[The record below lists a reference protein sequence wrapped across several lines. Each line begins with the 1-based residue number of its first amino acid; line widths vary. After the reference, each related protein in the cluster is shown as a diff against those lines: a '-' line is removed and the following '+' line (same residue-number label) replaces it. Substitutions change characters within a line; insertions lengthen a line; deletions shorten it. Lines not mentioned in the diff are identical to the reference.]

1 MNAFPFLSVKQA
13 MVLLR
18 IAVAVMFMAHAAVRV
33 MNGTIVRFAEFMT
46 GLGFFYGIGWVWA
59 ITLFEL
65 IGGAMLIMGQFSR
78 WVAAGFMLI
87 SGMGIVLIHA
97 AKGWFVGEHGNG
109 GVEYSIVLFVACVV
123 LAAADRETGNAVPA
137 AAAPN

>member
-1 MNAFPFLSVKQA
+1 MNAFPFLTVKQA

-18 IAVAVMFMAHAAVRV
+18 VAIAVMFMAHAGVRV
-33 MNGTIVRFAEFMT
+33 MNGTIPRFAEYLT
-46 GLGFFYGIGWVWA
+46 GLGFFYAIGWVWA

-78 WVAAGFMLI
+78 WMAAGFMLI
-87 SGMGIVLIHA
+87 SGGGIVLIHA

-123 LAAADRETGNAVPA
+123 LAAVERERSSNAGLA
-137 AAAPN
+137 TR

>member
-1 MNAFPFLSVKQA
+1 

-18 IAVAVMFMAHAAVRV
+18 VAIAVMFMAHAGVRIV
-33 MNGTIVRFAEFMT
+33 NGTIPRFAEFMT

-65 IGGAMLIMGQFSR
+65 IGGALLIVGQFSR
-78 WVAAGFMLI
+78 WVSAGFMAI
-87 SGMGIVLIHA
+87 SGVGIVLIHA
-97 AKGWFVGEHGNG
+97 NNGWFVGEHGTG

-123 LAAADRETGNAVPA
+123 LAAADRERVGSGARA
-137 AAAPN
+137 A